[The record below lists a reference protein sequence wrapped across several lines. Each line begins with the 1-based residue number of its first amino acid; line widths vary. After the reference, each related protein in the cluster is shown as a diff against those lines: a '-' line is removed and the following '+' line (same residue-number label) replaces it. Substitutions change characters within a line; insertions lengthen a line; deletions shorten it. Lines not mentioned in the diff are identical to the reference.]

1 VADVK
6 CCCIITHN
14 RHALLRQ
21 TVEAVAPQVDEIFIM
36 DNASDPRVDLKD
48 LEDVHGA
55 TAVSCTYV
63 PTQPPN
69 LAALWLEGLEQA
81 MSVGGRYVAFLCDD
95 APPPEGWYAAV
106 VQAMKETGAAVG
118 CSGGH
123 RHWIKT
129 EPDHDIIGRLP
140 GWAFV
145 LDADSGVRPDTSM
158 HWWWL
163 DTSIDFDSRARG
175 GMVKIAGYGVHNI
188 HPNEFTG
195 SRPWAAEVIGRDTL
209 AFEA

>member
-1 VADVK
+1 
-6 CCCIITHN
+6 
-14 RHALLRQ
+14 
-21 TVEAVAPQVDEIFIM
+21 VDEIFIM
-36 DNASDPRVDLKD
+36 DNASDPPINIKD
-48 LEDVHGA
+48 LEDVFGA

-81 MSVGGRYVAFLCDD
+81 MSAGGRYVAFLCDD
-95 APPPEGWYAAV
+95 APPPEGWYDAV
-106 VQAMKETGAAVG
+106 VAAMKETGAAVG

-123 RHWIKT
+123 RQWILT
-129 EPDHDIIGRLP
+129 EPDRNIATRMP

-145 LDADSGVRPDTSM
+145 LDAGSGVRPDTSM
-158 HWWWL
+158 AWWWL
-163 DTSIDFDSRARG
+163 DTDIDFQARKA
-175 GMVKIAGYGVHNI
+175 GMVTIAGYGVHNI

-209 AFEA
+209 AFQAKHGPRPW